1 MSCSEKPIFVI
12 VKETNTGYSFDN
24 TVTYKS
30 PFATHKLKQ
39 PVDATHPS
47 LIVNSEWGIRNKN
60 VITQMMTGNSGF
72 EMLKKKKNTD
82 FVRSHEKGITVGLL
96 KTDDGYKLAR
106 TAPLSGDAPS
116 VKELS
121 ILLSDISM
129 TKGDIK
135 VRGSPLEYKR
145 LLDYL
150 QFFMSGQVSRK
161 EDLFLMRPNN
171 VHVMD
176 DVNDTV
182 SLEEAYLGLF
192 DSDASN
198 RTMYGKAY
206 FVSMDRLAA
215 LASVIQN
222 APTVYQTVAPQNYY
236 VVPSTNS
243 IQKIKRVLDGMLTQ
257 RGYTIPI
264 KNVKLS
270 NLSMHSD
277 RYKKLITP
285 TQKVVITKGKL
296 FPWFLDV
303 RDHLIK
309 NSGKA
314 TQRYVGTNFHKMSG
328 YDRALILFYWI
339 FNYPTSGTT
348 NIKIIEAFFSILDT
362 FHDFVGSR
370 ASNEFKGIVGDPDI
384 IDSTRKTRI
393 NDISFENVK
402 YTTTQHKALV
412 RLLGIDIYRKVQ
424 AGYNS
429 SLKNIITNS
438 NTRKGI
444 DPNEKVGRFLY
455 FITNILSSDRGT
467 LVEECENLAK
477 DILLKMAD
485 NKAIYER
492 PRGFNFVF
500 GDNKENDLCKK
511 LKQENACLVID
522 AISGRLPECL
532 AEYSVYHN
540 VGVLDPASRSILSWS
555 EVKGNEDCIE
565 TATERRR
572 KKRKRNQER
581 RQRQQLKNNRK
592 KAEAKAAALAK
603 AKKTREERLKQAA
616 ENAARNKAELEKKRL
631 EDRNRRAKL
640 AARRSEPVTA
650 SGKRKIN
657 NNNINN
663 QPKTAKRL
671 RTVPKPVT
679 VKRMRNNTP
688 SSSTRS
694 ATLKRR
700 KFNAPPSS
708 GTRSATLK
716 NTPQSIRPQTRSVR
730 PPQSIPKP
738 QSTRP
743 QTRSVRT
750 AIRPPQSIQVA
761 PKPPRSIP
769 KPQSVRTVSTVRPQS
784 RMTPSTQKP

>member
-12 VKETNTGYSFDN
+12 VKETKKGYSFDN
-24 TVTYKS
+24 TVEYKS
-30 PFATHKLKQ
+30 PFATHVLTQ

-47 LIVNSEWGIRNKN
+47 LVVDSNWGIGKKN
-60 VITQMMTGNSGF
+60 TITQMLTGNSGF
-72 EMLKKKKNTD
+72 EMLKKKRNTN
-82 FVRSHEKGITVGLL
+82 FVKSHEKGITVGLL
-96 KTDDGYKLAR
+96 NTGDGGYKLAR

-121 ILLSDISM
+121 ILLSDISA

-150 QFFMSGQVSRK
+150 QFFMSRKVSLNR
-161 EDLFLMRPNN
+161 DLFLMRPNN

-215 LASVIQN
+215 LASVIQGT
-222 APTVYQTVAPQNYY
+222 PTVYQTVAPQNYY
-236 VVPSTNS
+236 IVPSTNS
-243 IQKIKRVLDGMLTQ
+243 IQTIKRVLDGMLKQ

-270 NLSMHSD
+270 NLSMHSN

-285 TQKVVITKGKL
+285 TQKVVVTKGKL

-370 ASNEFKGIVGDPDI
+370 ATKEFSSIVGNSKI

-393 NDISFENVK
+393 NDVSFENVK
-402 YTTTQHKALV
+402 NTKVQHKALV
-412 RLLGIDIYRKVQ
+412 KLLGIDIYRKVK

-429 SLKNIITNS
+429 SLKNIITKS
-438 NTRKGI
+438 NTRKEI
-444 DPNEKVGRFLY
+444 SPNEKVGRFLY
-455 FITNILSSDRGT
+455 FITNILSSDQGT
-467 LVEECENLAK
+467 LVKECENLAR
-477 DILLKMAD
+477 DVLLEMAD

-522 AISGRLPECL
+522 AISGSLPECL

-581 RQRQQLKNNRK
+581 KKRQQLKNNRK

-603 AKKTREERLKQAA
+603 AKKTKEERIKQEA
-616 ENAARNKAELEKKRL
+616 EKAARNKAELERKRL
-631 EDRNRRAKL
+631 EALDRRAKL
-640 AARRSEPVTA
+640 AARRSEPVTV

-657 NNNINN
+657 NINN
-663 QPKTAKRL
+663 QPKSIKRL

-679 VKRMRNNTP
+679 VKRVRNNGP
-688 SSSTRS
+688 SASTRS
-694 ATLKRR
+694 AILKRR

-708 GTRSATLK
+708 GTRSASVRP
-716 NTPQSIRPQTRSVR
+716 PQSIPKPQSTRPQTRSVR

-750 AIRPPQSIQVA
+750 AIRPPQSIQTA
-761 PKPPRSIP
+761 PKPPQSIP
-769 KPQSVRTVSTVRPQS
+769 KPQSTRPQTRS
-784 RMTPSTQKP
+784 VQKL

>member
-96 KTDDGYKLAR
+96 NTDDGYKLAR

-121 ILLSDISM
+121 ILLSDIS
-129 TKGDIK
+129 KSNKDIK

-161 EDLFLMRPNN
+161 KDLFLMRPNN

-215 LASVIQN
+215 LASVIQE

-243 IQKIKRVLDGMLTQ
+243 IQRIKRVLYGMLKR

-264 KNVKLS
+264 ENVKLS
-270 NLSMHSD
+270 NLSMHSN

-285 TQKVVITKGKL
+285 AQKVVITKGKL

-362 FHDFVGSR
+362 FHDFMGPR
-370 ASNEFKGIVGDPDI
+370 ATKEFIGIAGDPNI

-438 NTRKGI
+438 NTRKKI
-444 DPNEKVGRFLY
+444 SPNEKVGRFLY
-455 FITNILSSDRGT
+455 FITNILSSDQGT
-467 LVEECENLAK
+467 LVKECENLAR
-477 DILLKMAD
+477 DILLEMAD

-500 GDNKENDLCKK
+500 GDKKANNETPRGNFVFGDKENDLCKK

-522 AISGRLPECL
+522 AISGSLPQCL

-603 AKKTREERLKQAA
+603 AKKTREERLKQEA
-616 ENAARNKAELEKKRL
+616 ENAARNKANAERKKQ
-631 EDRNRRAKL
+631 ESRNRRAKL

-650 SGKRKIN
+650 SGKRKI

-750 AIRPPQSIQVA
+750 AIRPPQS
-761 PKPPRSIP
+761 
-769 KPQSVRTVSTVRPQS
+769 VRTTSTVRPQS